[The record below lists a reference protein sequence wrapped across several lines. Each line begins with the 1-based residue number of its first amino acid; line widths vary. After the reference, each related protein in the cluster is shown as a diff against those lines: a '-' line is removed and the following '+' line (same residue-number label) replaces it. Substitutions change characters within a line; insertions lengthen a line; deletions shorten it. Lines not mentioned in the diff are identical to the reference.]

1 MRGPGSRPD
10 AVPLVRKDLA
20 VALSGSTGEAEKLLL
35 TDLSPPDAA
44 AAPAGYRALGITVK

>member
-1 MRGPGSRPD
+1 MRGPGSRPE